1 MAAVE
6 KRPFWFDHFKR
17 LVEKCWD
24 HHGPCKTFHLQ
35 SALQVEN
42 GLWLFRAAPVFQE
55 IFGGKDDGKTVWTKF
70 EFHTDKLTRALKVYR
85 ISTTSGP
92 PAPSVTIHAE
102 YRSHMVQLTVHLQP
116 PPGSPVVE
124 IVDTLKHEVRTR

>member
-1 MAAVE
+1 MAVVE

-17 LVEKCWD
+17 LVEKGWEYR
-24 HHGPCKTFHLQ
+24 GACKNFHLQ

-55 IFGGKDDGKTVWTKF
+55 VYGGKDDGKTVWAGF
-70 EFHTDKLTRALKVYR
+70 EFHTDKLMRGMKVYR
-85 ISTTSGP
+85 ISAASAP

-102 YRSHMVQLTVHLQP
+102 YRSHMVRLTVLLEP

-124 IVDTLKHEVRTR
+124 IIDTLKNEVRMK